1 MLYLQTDSDIF
12 IFFTEV
18 LMGITL
24 PSWLS
29 YKYSFLFVLIF
40 SLPSQ
45 LLWKFELLSSV
56 FIEYKNKV
64 HNVRRL
70 HIYIEIYVIYIVI
83 SSDINELWQILQEN
97 I

>member
-1 MLYLQTDSDIF
+1 MLYLQIDSGIF
-12 IFFTEV
+12 VFFTEV

-29 YKYSFLFVLIF
+29 YKYSFLFVLVF

-45 LLWKFELLSSV
+45 LLWKFELFSSV

-64 HNVRRL
+64 RNVRRL
-70 HIYIEIYVIYIVI
+70 HIYRNIYDIY
-83 SSDINELWQILQEN
+83 SNKF
-97 I
+97 